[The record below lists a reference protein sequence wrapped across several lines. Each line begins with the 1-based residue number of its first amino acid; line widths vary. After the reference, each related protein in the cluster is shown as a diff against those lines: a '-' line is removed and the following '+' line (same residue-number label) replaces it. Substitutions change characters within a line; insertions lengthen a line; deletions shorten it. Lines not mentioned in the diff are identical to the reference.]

1 MKRVVRSAIVEYSAA
16 ELYALVEDIPS
27 YPEFLPWCI
36 GAEVHERAPGSTI
49 ATLTVGMKGIRQA
62 FTTRNENRPPEAIDM
77 RLVKGPFKRFAA
89 TWRFVPLAAHACRI
103 EFALEFEFASR
114 VLARVLEPLF
124 ENIADTMVD
133 AFMRRARAVHGR
145 AAG

>member
-16 ELYALVEDIPS
+16 ELYALVEDIAS
-27 YPEFLPWCI
+27 YPEFLPWCV
-36 GAEVHERAPGSTI
+36 GAEVHERMPESTV
-49 ATLTVGMKGIRQA
+49 ATLTVGMKGIRQT

-77 RLVKGPFKRFAA
+77 RLVKGPFKHFAA
-89 TWRFVPLAAHACRI
+89 TWRFVPLAEHACRI

-114 VLARVLEPLF
+114 VLARLLEPLF
-124 ENIADTMVD
+124 EHIADTMVD